1 MNETVLFINKK
12 TCMVSLY
19 VNQYLMFLHDDFTLN
34 ESGSALSGGALVFF
48 STVISWNFSAQF
60 RLD

>member
-1 MNETVLFINKK
+1 
-12 TCMVSLY
+12 MVSLY

-34 ESGSALSGGALVFF
+34 ESGSALSGGALMFF